1 MIPMSQIEALSQQI
15 VDQFQPDRIILFG
28 SYAYGVPT
36 QDSDV
41 DLMVVMPFEGHP
53 SGKAAEI
60 LNATD
65 PRFSV
70 DLLVRTARE
79 LENRIALGD
88 FFLREIVAK
97 GKILYSPLSTC
108 QDLD

>member
-53 SGKAAEI
+53 AWQAVKIRQDIHAGFP
-60 LNATD
+60 L
-65 PRFSV
+65 
-70 DLLVRTARE
+70 DLMVRTSQQIQERLS
-79 LENRIALGD
+79 LEDYFIQD
-88 FFLREIVAK
+88 IVEK
-97 GKILYSPLSTC
+97 GRILYASP
-108 QDLD
+108 DA